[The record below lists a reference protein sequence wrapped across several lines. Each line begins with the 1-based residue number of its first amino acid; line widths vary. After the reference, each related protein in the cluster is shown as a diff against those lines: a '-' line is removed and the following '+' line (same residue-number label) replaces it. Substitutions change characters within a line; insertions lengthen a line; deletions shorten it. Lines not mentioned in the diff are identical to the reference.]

1 MSGLIYLVAE
11 GVHDV
16 AFLGKLLSVCHGASR
31 IKLLEQLDAERDAL
45 CRSWLA
51 SFKWPLPPGRRGT
64 DIERLAVPAP
74 VFYRLR
80 DGGVVALRNAQGISN
95 IVATIERDL
104 ESFERNQG
112 RPETVAIVLDSDDE
126 PADQRFQKLGEE
138 LRGLALA
145 PPPRL
150 GEVAAGPPRVGAFAL
165 PAPGRAGTLED
176 VLLALGEVAYPDL
189 AVAARGYADD
199 WRARAD
205 REPERADWK
214 ELRKPAG
221 AKKAAIGAMTA
232 LLKPGKSTH
241 ASLEDNRWVCE
252 ETKAA
257 PVLEPCIAFLGALL
271 AGAAPASGS
280 AS

>member
-1 MSGLIYLVAE
+1 MSGLIYLLAE

-31 IKLLEQLDAERDAL
+31 IRLLEQLDGERDAL
-45 CRSWLA
+45 CRSWLG
-51 SFKWPLPPGRRGT
+51 SFKWPLPPGRHGT

-80 DGGVVALRNAQGISN
+80 DEGVVALRSAQGITN
-95 IVATIERDL
+95 IVATLERDL

-112 RPETVAIVLDSDDE
+112 RPETIAIVLDSDDE
-126 PADQRFQKLGEE
+126 PAERRFDKLGAKI
-138 LRGLALA
+138 RALDLT
-145 PPPRL
+145 PPSAL
-150 GEVAAGPPRVGAFAL
+150 GAIGAGAPRVSVFAL
-165 PAPGRAGTLED
+165 PAPGTAGTLED
-176 VLLALGEVAYPDL
+176 VLLALGEAAYPEL
-189 AVAARGYADD
+189 VSAARQYADT
-199 WRARAD
+199 WRTRAE

-241 ASLEDNRWVCE
+241 ASLEDNRWVSD
-252 ETKAA
+252 ETKSAI
-257 PVLEPCIAFLGALL
+257 VLEPCIAFLGALL
-271 AGAAPASGS
+271 ASAPGS
-280 AS
+280 PS